1 MTIPRVLITGGTGLL
16 ALNWACTVR
25 DTWDVVLG
33 THQHSVQLRKTS
45 AVKLDLDD
53 PVQFGHQ
60 IDALA
65 PDLVVHTV
73 GLTDVDRCEKEPDL
87 ARHSNAEIARNV
99 AQAAAEKRI
108 RMIHISTDHLYPG
121 DHSYYQEHDAV
132 QPINEYGRTKALA
145 ETWVQS
151 TYPEALIVRT
161 NFYCWGHSKRQ
172 SFSDWLINNFREGRS
187 LTLFDDVY
195 FTPILADGLVLA
207 SHELVDKGASG
218 VINVAGSDRLSKYE
232 FALLLAEEFGLSA
245 DLIRRAQLAQSKL
258 SAPRPKDMSLDCR
271 RAEKILGRRLG
282 VVSESLKTLRRQE
295 FEGRRQELL
304 EAKFS

>member
-1 MTIPRVLITGGTGLL
+1 MTTPRVLITGGTGLL
-16 ALNWACTVR
+16 ALNWACAVR

-33 THQHSVQLRKTS
+33 THQRSVQLRKTS

-60 IDALA
+60 LDALA

-73 GLTDVDRCEKEPDL
+73 GLTDVDRCEKEPNL

-108 RMIHISTDHLYPG
+108 RMVHISTDHLFAG
-121 DHSYYQEHDAV
+121 DHSYYQEHEPV
-132 QPINEYGRTKALA
+132 HPINEYGRTKALA
-145 ETWVQS
+145 EAWVQS
-151 TYPEALIVRT
+151 ACPDALIVRT

-172 SFSDWLINNFREGRS
+172 SFSDWLINNFREGKS

-195 FTPILADGLVLA
+195 FTPILADGLISV

-218 VINVAGSDRLSKYE
+218 VLNVAGADRLSKYE
-232 FALLLAEEFGLSA
+232 FALLLAEEFGFPS
-245 DLIRRAQLAQSKL
+245 DLIRRAQLAQSQL

-271 RAEKILGRRLG
+271 RTEKILGRRLG
-282 VVSESLKTLRRQE
+282 TVSESLKILRRQE
-295 FEGRRQELL
+295 LEGRRQELL